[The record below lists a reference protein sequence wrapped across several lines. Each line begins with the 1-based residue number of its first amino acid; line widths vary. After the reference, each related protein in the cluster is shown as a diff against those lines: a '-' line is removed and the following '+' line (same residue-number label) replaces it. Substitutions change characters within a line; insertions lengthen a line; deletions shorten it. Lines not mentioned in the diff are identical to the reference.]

1 LFRLSQS
8 SLRDRFVLKGA
19 LLLVAWN
26 ISSTRPTRDI
36 VLLGSVSNELEAVRM
51 TIAGISTTPVD
62 DDGLTLDPATV
73 VTERIA
79 EDADYEGV
87 RATFQGLL

>member
-1 LFRLSQS
+1 M
-8 SLRDRFVLKGA
+8 
-19 LLLVAWN
+19 LLVAWN

-87 RATFQGLL
+87 RAKFQGLL

>member
-1 LFRLSQS
+1 M
-8 SLRDRFVLKGA
+8 
-19 LLLVAWN
+19 LLVAWN

-36 VLLGSVSNELEAVRM
+36 DLLGSVSNELEAVRM